1 MTSPPT
7 VEVTTPGAR
16 EVRVRRAFAAPRA
29 LVFECWTKPDLL
41 RRWLLGPPGWEMTGC
56 DVDLRVGGAYRYV
69 WRHENGELLE
79 LNGSFREI
87 VPPSRIVSTE
97 TFGDD
102 WTAGATVVRK
112 DRRMRNSAE
121 YGVRNRR
128 ASCRGCH
135 NFADSLRSIEAHRR
149 RLGKSP

>member
-1 MTSPPT
+1 
-7 VEVTTPGAR
+7 
-16 EVRVRRAFAAPRA
+16 
-29 LVFECWTKPDLL
+29 
-41 RRWLLGPPGWEMTGC
+41 MTGC

-102 WTAGATVVRK
+102 WTAGATVVTLEFTEVAGGTELTTTVLFS
-112 DRRMRNSAE
+112 SAE
-121 YGVRNRR
+121 ARDAGV
-128 ASCRGCH
+128 ATGMT
-135 NFADSLRSIEAHRR
+135 EGMGMGYE
-149 RLGKSP
+149 RLDALLAELS